1 MIPGLGRSPGGGNDN
16 QLQKFHGRRT
26 PAGYSPWGRERVRHR
41 LVAKQRCMYAD
52 ICVCVHVC
60 VCVCVCVHQY
70 IHTQRHTYIHI
81 YDFSCVQN
89 SKDYSL
95 KQVRH
100 FHNSFKRLL
109 FKNGN
114 SLEQMTGNH
123 SSLQLTWRKLSNSWK
138 FRHSSRNLAQKWA

>member
-1 MIPGLGRSPGGGNDN
+1 MIPGLGRSPGGGNGN
-16 QLQKFHGRRT
+16 QLQKLHGRRT
-26 PAGYSPWGRERVRHR
+26 PAGYSPWGRERVGHR
-41 LVAKQRCMYAD
+41 LVAKQRCMDAD
-52 ICVCVHVC
+52 ICVCVRVC
-60 VCVCVCVHQY
+60 TPIYTHTEAY
-70 IHTQRHTYIHI
+70 IHTYI
-81 YDFSCVQN
+81 YDFSCAQN